1 MPEDV
6 LLNHYLLV
14 GAILFAIGLV
24 GFLSRRNMIVMFL
37 SAEMMLQAV
46 AVNLVAFGRFHNDW
60 GGQVLTI
67 FVIAVAACE
76 AAIALALVMV
86 LFRRSG
92 SLDITFWQQIREPGV
107 QPFVDQAVPES
118 VITPTVWPN
127 LTPAGIEPPQPEK
140 FQPDNESPAEKTREH
155 THV

>member
-1 MPEDV
+1 MSEDV

-14 GAILFAIGLV
+14 GAMLFAIGLV

-46 AVNLVAFGRFHNDW
+46 AVNLVAFGRYHNDW

-92 SLDITFWQQIREPGV
+92 SLDITFWQKVREEGV
-107 QPFVDQAVPES
+107 PPFVDQSVPES
-118 VITPTVWPN
+118 IIPPAAWPH
-127 LTPAGIEPPQPEK
+127 LTPAGIEPVQPEED
-140 FQPDNESPAEKTREH
+140 QPDQAAKPRERM
-155 THV
+155 HV